1 MPKNVC
7 AELSTQI
14 IAEIGL
20 TYCHPGK
27 LEAMFLEIRHHR
39 HLGHILLDD
48 DFPVGIILPLVQ
60 LAPDV
65 FFGDAQ
71 DIGKPADNNSFI
83 LQIHGKYRHTQTG
96 SILHQRLPVPVVYN
110 PPSGLNLYL
119 SHPVVHCKHLLAL
132 TSKYLQE
139 PKQKAENR
147 EQQQS
152 NRNQH
157 AQSRTQRPI
166 CGLRPE
172 VYDWIE
178 SNASHVN

>member
-96 SILHQRLPVPVVYN
+96 SILHQRLPVPVVNN

-119 SHPVVHCKHLLAL
+119 SHPVVHCKHLVALSRKPRIANNNSPTATNTPSLAPSDLSAGGGLKCL
-132 TSKYLQE
+132 TGSSPMRLMSTE
-139 PKQKAENR
+139 
-147 EQQQS
+147 
-152 NRNQH
+152 
-157 AQSRTQRPI
+157 
-166 CGLRPE
+166 
-172 VYDWIE
+172 
-178 SNASHVN
+178 